1 MQYTRISNFPENS
14 SQLGSQELKALQG
27 IWLERKGELEKTGTF
42 QDFILKLQREWA
54 IETGIIERL
63 YTWDRGVTEVLIE
76 QGIDASLIAH
86 QSGIQREKAD
96 QVTDLIR
103 DQLAIVEGLFASVK
117 GEEPLSEYFIRG
129 LQQQFTVHQDSI
141 PAQTAEGTVIEVRL
155 TKGAYKTLPN
165 NPKRPVNGEMH
176 EYCPPELVQ
185 DEMANLV
192 QWYRDHD
199 AEQEIAPD
207 VKAAWLHHRFTQ
219 IHPFQD
225 GNGRVARALASLV
238 FIKAGLFPLVI
249 RDSERK
255 TYIEALE
262 AADQGDLSPLIHLFA
277 QRQKAA
283 VLNALGLEQQ
293 VAQSQRAE
301 QVIASALEVLKDRY
315 AVAQATV
322 DRVYDDADRLMAITT
337 ERVEMLAHHLHEQL
351 QTLTPITQAVQTPY
365 GARQNAAQNSTDQK
379 HFFRT
384 QVIETAKKF
393 GYFANLDR
401 YHAWVRLSIQTEETF
416 ELVISFHGYGPRH
429 HGIMTVSSFTDRRV
443 PRAEEPGFECADL
456 QSACLDPLQF
466 NYAEPW
472 ESTEARFRD
481 WLESTLAIGL
491 SQWQRIL
498 RNSNP

>member
-1 MQYTRISNFPENS
+1 MQYNRISNFPDHAET
-14 SQLGSQELKALQG
+14 LGSPELKALQK

-42 QDFILKLQREWA
+42 QDFIIRLQREWA

-96 QVTDLIR
+96 QVTDLIK
-103 DQLAIVEGLFASVK
+103 DQLAIVEGLFAYVK
-117 GEEPLSEYFIRG
+117 GDEPLSEYFIRG
-129 LQQQFTVHQDSI
+129 LQAQFTAHQDSV
-141 PAQTAEGTVIEVRL
+141 PAQTAAGQTVEVRL
-155 TKGAYKTLPN
+155 AKGCYKTLPN
-165 NPKRPVNGEMH
+165 NPKRPTIGEIH
-176 EYCPPELVQ
+176 EYCPPELVT
-185 DEMANLV
+185 DEMVNLV

-199 AEQEIAPD
+199 TVQAIAPD

-249 RDSERK
+249 RDLERK
-255 TYIEALE
+255 DYIQALE
-262 AADQGDLSPLIHLFA
+262 AADRGDLSPLITLFA
-277 QRQKAA
+277 QRQKSAI
-283 VLNALGLEQQ
+283 LNALGLEQQ
-293 VAQSQRAE
+293 VAQNQRPE
-301 QVIASALEVLKDRY
+301 QVIASALQVLKDRS
-315 AVAQATV
+315 AVAQDSV
-322 DRVYDDADRLMAITT
+322 DQVYLFADRLVAITS
-337 ERVEMLAHHLHEQL
+337 ERVETLAHSLHEQL
-351 QTLTPITQAVQTPY
+351 QALTPPHQSAQPY
-365 GARQNAAQNSTDQK
+365 GAHLNFAQNPTAQK
-379 HFFRT
+379 HHFRV
-384 QVIETAKKF
+384 QVIETAQKL

-401 YHAWVRLSIQTEETF
+401 YHAWVRLAIQTEETF
-416 ELVISFHGYGPRH
+416 ELVISFHGYGPSH
-429 HGIMTVSSFTDRRV
+429 HGIMTASSFTDRRV
-443 PRAEEPGFECADL
+443 PRQEDSGFEYADL
-456 QSACLDPLQF
+456 QNACLDPLQF

-472 ESTEARFRD
+472 ESTEQRFRD